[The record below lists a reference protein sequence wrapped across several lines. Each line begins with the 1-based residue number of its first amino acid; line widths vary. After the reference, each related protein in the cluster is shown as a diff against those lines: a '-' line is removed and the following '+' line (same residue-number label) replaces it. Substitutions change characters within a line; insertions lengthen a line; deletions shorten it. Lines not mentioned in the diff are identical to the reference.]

1 MQLARLQNFISV
13 LAVLLLVFFIYRFGI
28 TGALFYDDYGN
39 LEGLA
44 GIQSWEDA
52 KRFVFN
58 GMAGPLGRPLSLL
71 SFVPHASGWPGNS
84 TEILA
89 FNVLIHLVNALLL
102 GLLGYMLLG
111 VAATKYNRNRFR
123 IAFLAALLWAAMPLL
138 ASTSLIAI
146 QRMTGLSALF
156 GLIGLLGFVWGYRL
170 QYSRPVLA
178 FVVQMGILGSATLL
192 SMLAKENGALFP
204 IYALLIDALLVKSAT
219 PAKRWLIIARRSI
232 LALGLLSILVYLSPL
247 VQDYFSISQLRGY
260 TAWDRLQ
267 TQVVVLWQYL
277 KAAFLPVP
285 SLYGPFHDHRGAD
298 YAGWTSFIAFSA
310 WLLAALFCVFLYIK
324 KNLVWPLFALLWFF
338 VSHLIESTSI
348 MLEIYFEH
356 RNYLALYGF
365 CLAISVAVASVTK
378 QYEKLAT
385 ALLGLYIAIQLC
397 VLFFVT
403 SIWGKADVS
412 AEIWAQENPASSRA
426 ALHVVFQGLG
436 KGDADEIA
444 RYSTQFITR
453 QRYEYAIEIL
463 DRTANSCETC
473 LSVRMQA
480 IVYSCLLNN
489 DDEVKRRVSNMLDVA
504 ANGKGTRAVLDT
516 LFRLRELVNAGS
528 CNALQRTDL
537 IELIE
542 RLAENYL
549 FRIDHILTRLYFVA
563 AAIME
568 DMGNNAD
575 KDKYLALAENAS
587 PVALPVLQYQINSA
601 YKKGNKEEAIAAINR
616 RYEHV
621 HFNSGVMTKEV
632 LDELLSEINQE
643 QE

>member
-1 MQLARLQNFISV
+1 MLLQRTHKILLIAAA
-13 LAVLLLVFFIYRFGI
+13 LAVVYFIYKLGT

-52 KRFVFN
+52 KRFAFN

-84 TEILA
+84 AEILA
-89 FNVLIHLVNALLL
+89 FNVLIHLINALLL

-111 VAATKYNRNRFR
+111 VTATKYNCNRFR
-123 IAFLAALLWAAMPLL
+123 IAFFAALLWAAMPLL
-138 ASTSLIAI
+138 ASSSLIAI

-156 GLIGLLGFVWGYRL
+156 GLIGLLGFIWGYRL

-178 FVVQMGILGSATLL
+178 FVVQMGALGSATLL

-219 PAKRWLIIARRSI
+219 PAKRWLIIVRRSI

-260 TAWDRLQ
+260 SAWDRLQ

-385 ALLGLYIAIQLC
+385 ALFGMYIAIQLC

-403 SIWGKADVS
+403 SMWGKADLS
-412 AEIWAQENPASSRA
+412 AEVWAQENPSSSRA

-436 KGDADEIA
+436 KGDADETA
-444 RYSTQFITR
+444 RYNTQFIAR

-463 DRTANSCETC
+463 DRTSSRCETC
-473 LSVRMQA
+473 LDVRMQA
-480 IVYSCLLNN
+480 IVYSCLIH
-489 DDEVKRRVSNMLDVA
+489 DAQGVKRRMSEMMEVA
-504 ANGKGTRAVLDT
+504 AGGKGTRAVLDT

-542 RLAENYL
+542 RLAENNL

-568 DMGNNAD
+568 DMDNHLA
-575 KDKYLALAENAS
+575 KDRYLSLAESAS
-587 PVALPVLQYQINSA
+587 PVALPILQYQVNSA
-601 YKKGNKEEAIAAINR
+601 YKKGNKKEAIAAINR

-621 HFNSGVMTKEV
+621 RFNSGAMTKEV